1 MARYTGPSCK
11 LCRRE
16 GKKLYLKGTRCNRD
30 KCAMERHATSPCSSG
45 KNFRKKISD
54 YGLHLR
60 EKQATRRIYGI
71 LERQFRRY
79 FAMAS
84 AKSGITGENLLQI
97 LEERLDYVLY
107 RMGFA
112 PSRKAARQ
120 IIRHGHILVNGRKTN
135 IPSFLVKPN
144 QVISIKEKSRSMN
157 IIQEAME
164 ASTDVSKY
172 EWLEIDKNNFKGTFL
187 AVPSRAQIPV
197 DVDERLIVEFY
208 SK

>member
-16 GKKLYLKGTRCNRD
+16 GKKLYLKGTRCNSD
-30 KCAMERHATSPCSSG
+30 KCAMERKANAPGSKG
-45 KNFRKKISD
+45 RNFRKKISD

-84 AKSGITGENLLQI
+84 AKDGITGENLLQI
-97 LEERLDYVLY
+97 LEARLDNVLY
-107 RMGFA
+107 RMGYA
-112 PSRKAARQ
+112 PSRKSARQ
-120 IIRHGHILVNGRKTN
+120 IIRHGHVLVNDRKTN

-144 QVISIKEKSRSMN
+144 QVISIKEKSRTMN

-164 ASTDVSKY
+164 SSTDVSKY
-172 EWLEIDKNNFKGTFL
+172 EWLEIDKDNFKGTFI

>member
-16 GKKLYLKGTRCNRD
+16 GKKLYLKGTRCNSD
-30 KCAMERHATSPCSSG
+30 KCAMERKANASG
-45 KNFRKKISD
+45 SKGRNFRKKISD
-54 YGLHLR
+54 EGIHLR
-60 EKQATRRIYGI
+60 AKQATKRIYGI
-71 LERQFRRY
+71 LERQFRKY

-84 AKSGITGENLLQI
+84 IKEGITGENLLQI
-97 LEERLDYVLY
+97 LEERLDNVLY

-112 PSRKAARQ
+112 PSRKSARQ
-120 IIRHGHILVNGRKTN
+120 IIRHGHVLVNDRKTN

-144 QVISIKEKSRSMN
+144 QVISIKEKSRTMN